1 MFSRRKKSPHDRGKK
16 QVGRTPTVDNYAT
29 CAFCGITFNY
39 RYQGTITLAGEE
51 FCTDECARKNYLKS
65 VRERDEPIP
74 FDAL

>member
-1 MFSRRKKSPHDRGKK
+1 MFKRDKKRQTKQSRY
-16 QVGRTPTVDNYAT
+16 PTVDNYAD
-29 CAFCGITFNY
+29 CAFCGNRFNY

-51 FCTDECARKNYLKS
+51 FCNDECARENYLKS